1 MNLNPKADDF
11 YTDRG
16 GGAYLRKDHY
26 DHAIKDYDEAL
37 KINPKNG
44 EGYLARGQV
53 KESSRNY
60 RGALDDFEQALALNN
75 ALFQAQARAG
85 RERILAVLASPPA
98 PRRSPPR
105 RPPPSGSPR

>member
-1 MNLNPKADDF
+1 LNLNPKADDF

-60 RGALDDFEQALALNN
+60 RGALAGIMHGRLADV
-75 ALFQAQARAG
+75 A
-85 RERILAVLASPPA
+85 
-98 PRRSPPR
+98 
-105 RPPPSGSPR
+105 